1 MPRGE
6 APASPMVPPSEA
18 PSNEASAN
26 MKMPL
31 CEVPLSLASCSEDLA
46 SSEVPLS
53 ETPTPRG
60 KISLSCLVQEGEE
73 IL

>member
-1 MPRGE
+1 
-6 APASPMVPPSEA
+6 MVPPSEA
-18 PSNEASAN
+18 PCIEAPAN

-31 CEVPLSLASCSEDLA
+31 CEVPLSLASCSEDSA

-53 ETPTPRG
+53 ETLTPRG
-60 KISLSCLVQEGEE
+60 KILLSCLVQEGEE